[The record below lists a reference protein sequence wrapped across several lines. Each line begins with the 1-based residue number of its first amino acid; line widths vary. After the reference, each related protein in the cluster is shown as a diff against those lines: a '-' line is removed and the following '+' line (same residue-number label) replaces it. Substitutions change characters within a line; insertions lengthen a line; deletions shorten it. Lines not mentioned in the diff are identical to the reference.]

1 MKKLL
6 VGLLAALSVG
16 MVQAEQVTLLASAA
30 RTATVTTDVVKGSKY
45 CGVQAYLI
53 VTAVPT
59 VETLTFSIQG
69 KDVAGNYYTLLA
81 GTASATTG
89 TVPLTLFPG
98 ATAAANVTAN
108 NCLPDVWALK
118 VTHSASGSF
127 TYSVVYNTIW
137 HQ

>member
-1 MKKLL
+1 MKKMF
-6 VGLLAALSVG
+6 AALAIAILSLTA
-16 MVQAEQVTLLASAA
+16 QAGQVELLASAA
-30 RTATVTTDVVKGSKY
+30 RTATVTTDVTKTSAY

-59 VETLTFSIQG
+59 IETLTFSIQG

-81 GTASATTG
+81 GAASAATG
-89 TVPLTLFPG
+89 TVPLTLFRS
-98 ATAAANVTAN
+98 ATVTANVSAN

-127 TYSVVYNTIW
+127 TYKVVYNTID
-137 HQ
+137 